1 MPRVECF
8 PFRFRDPV
16 TGKWVRARYRA
27 ERHVIAERYK
37 NTEWEIIG
45 PPEIR
50 DTDPSARYFSPWR
63 VTSHAEAMRMF
74 EPAPEMNPHLAKP
87 AAMDATERFLTALF
101 LRRYVT
107 HCARRRRIPEMQ
119 GAARLLAEITATA

>member
-1 MPRVECF
+1 MREAHRLHMPRLECF
-8 PFRFRDPV
+8 PFRFRDLV

-37 NTEWEIIG
+37 HTEWEIIG

-63 VTSHAEAMRMF
+63 VTSHAEAMRLF
-74 EPAPEMNPHLAKP
+74 DPAP
-87 AAMDATERFLTALF
+87 
-101 LRRYVT
+101 
-107 HCARRRRIPEMQ
+107 
-119 GAARLLAEITATA
+119 